1 MTQTSRRPA
10 TFRNLGDGDVG
21 LWVAFEDKDQ
31 AKAMPAARWDP
42 GLKCWR
48 VPFRFAEDVQHLV
61 DRLNGV
67 IDGPLEDALETMFS
81 RIPVEL
87 RAATWKSILKVWHPD
102 AGGNTRIAQAL
113 GQVWERIK

>member
-1 MTQTSRRPA
+1 MTQPNRRPA

-21 LWVAFEDKDQ
+21 LWIAYEDRQQ
-31 AKAMPAARWDP
+31 AKALPGARWDP

-48 VPFRFAEDVQHLV
+48 IARRFEDDVQRLV

-81 RIPVEL
+81 RIPEPL
-87 RAATWKSILKVWHPD
+87 RASTWKALLRVWHPD
-102 AGGNTRIAQAL
+102 AGGNNRISQAL
-113 GQVWERIK
+113 NQTWERIK